1 MNMNMLHLP
10 DEYFQMKEIE
20 RIDMAN
26 HSMNNIKDVVKESIE
41 NTDKHFIIMLLE
53 TKVQMF
59 VNEEEYEQAEFM
71 NNCIKYIN
79 NNF

>member
-1 MNMNMLHLP
+1 MNMLHLP
-10 DEYFQMKEIE
+10 DEYFQMKEME

-26 HSMNNIKDVVKESIE
+26 HSMNNIKDVVKESIK

-53 TKVQMF
+53 TKLKMF
-59 VNEEEYEQAEFM
+59 ENEEEYEQAEFM

>member
-10 DEYFQMKEIE
+10 DEYFQMKEME

>member
-1 MNMNMLHLP
+1 MNMLHLP
-10 DEYFQMKEIE
+10 DEYFQMKEME

-53 TKVQMF
+53 TKLKMF
-59 VNEEEYEQAEFM
+59 ENEEEYEQAEFM

>member
-10 DEYFQMKEIE
+10 DEYFQMKEME

-79 NNF
+79 DNF